1 MVQDPTLTED
11 EHLVLRL
18 HPHWK
23 TLIGPLLV
31 AVLVVAVALIAEV
44 LIPSNSAA
52 VVERLVV
59 AAVAILAVML
69 WLIVPVLRWRTTTYE
84 LTTRR
89 MRVRSGIVTRHGRDI
104 PLARINDVS
113 FAKGLLDRLLGSG
126 RLVVESAGEHGQI
139 LLNDI
144 PHVESVQTTLFRLV
158 EGRRGRVPMRMDVI
172 FRFDYGRIVPWVR
185 RRDYGLSAIAG
196 PDAIQFR
203 SRVRMRGEDCEVRAE
218 PVPGSAERVR

>member
-1 MVQDPTLTED
+1 VI
-11 EHLVLRL
+11 V
-18 HPHWK
+18 
-23 TLIGPLLV
+23 IV
-31 AVLVVAVALIAEV
+31 IALIAEV

-52 VVERLVV
+52 AVERLVV

-89 MRVRSGIVTRHGRDI
+89 LRVRSGIVTRHGRDI

-113 FAKGLLDRLLGSG
+113 FEKGLLDRLLGSG

-144 PHVESVQTTLFRLV
+144 PRVEFTQATLFRLV
-158 EGRRGRVPMRMDVI
+158 EEEQRR
-172 FRFDYGRIVPWVR
+172 
-185 RRDYGLSAIAG
+185 L
-196 PDAIQFR
+196 
-203 SRVRMRGEDCEVRAE
+203 
-218 PVPGSAERVR
+218 ERNDRNQP

>member
-1 MVQDPTLTED
+1 MTSDPTLTED

-23 TLIGPLLV
+23 TLIGPVLV
-31 AVLVVAVALIAEV
+31 AVLVVAAALIAEV
-44 LIPSNSAA
+44 VIPSNSAA
-52 VVERLVV
+52 AVERLVV

-89 MRVRSGIVTRHGRDI
+89 LRVRDGILTRRGRDI

-113 FAKGLLDRLLGSG
+113 FEKGLLDRLLGSG

-144 PHVESVQTTLFRLV
+144 PRVEFTQATLFRLV
-158 EGRRGRVPMRMDVI
+158 EEEQRRLERNE
-172 FRFDYGRIVPWVR
+172 
-185 RRDYGLSAIAG
+185 
-196 PDAIQFR
+196 R
-203 SRVRMRGEDCEVRAE
+203 SQ
-218 PVPGSAERVR
+218 P

>member
-1 MVQDPTLTED
+1 MTVDPTLTED

-31 AVLVVAVALIAEV
+31 AVIVVAAALIAEV

-52 VVERLVV
+52 AVERLVV

-89 MRVRSGIVTRHGRDI
+89 LRVRSGIVTRHGRDI

-113 FAKGLLDRLLGSG
+113 FEKGLLDRLLGSG

-144 PHVESVQTTLFRLV
+144 PRVEFTQATLFRLV
-158 EGRRGRVPMRMDVI
+158 EEEQRRLERNE
-172 FRFDYGRIVPWVR
+172 
-185 RRDYGLSAIAG
+185 
-196 PDAIQFR
+196 R
-203 SRVRMRGEDCEVRAE
+203 SQ
-218 PVPGSAERVR
+218 P

>member
-1 MVQDPTLTED
+1 MTSDPTLTED

-23 TLIGPLLV
+23 TLIGPVSV
-31 AVLVVAVALIAEV
+31 AVLVVVVALIAEV

-52 VVERLVV
+52 PVERLVV

-69 WLIVPVLRWRTTTYE
+69 WLIVPVLRWRTTIYE

-89 MRVRSGIVTRHGRDI
+89 LRVRSGIATRRGRDI

-113 FAKGLLDRLLGSG
+113 FEKGLLDRLLGSG

-144 PHVESVQTTLFRLV
+144 PRVEFTQATLFRLV
-158 EGRRGRVPMRMDVI
+158 EEEQRRLERNE
-172 FRFDYGRIVPWVR
+172 
-185 RRDYGLSAIAG
+185 
-196 PDAIQFR
+196 R
-203 SRVRMRGEDCEVRAE
+203 SQ
-218 PVPGSAERVR
+218 P